1 MKIKVISA
9 FCIGMLMASCS
20 SEEAVEVLD
29 EMDVTEVSSELTEKL
44 EAEQKLNEQAHQL
57 NDELD
62 QFMNDLE
69 K

>member
-20 SEEAVEVLD
+20 SEEAVEVVD
-29 EMDVTEVSSELTEKL
+29 EMSASEVSTELVEKL
-44 EAEQKLNEQAHQL
+44 EAEQQLNEQAHQL